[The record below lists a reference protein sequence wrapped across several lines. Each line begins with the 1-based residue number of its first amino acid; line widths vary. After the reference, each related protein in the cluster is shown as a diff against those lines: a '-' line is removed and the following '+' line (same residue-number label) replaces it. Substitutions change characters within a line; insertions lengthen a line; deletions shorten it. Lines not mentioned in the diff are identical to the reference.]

1 MVELV
6 SDKSKLLIQIMLT
19 DAKVRERV
27 FESIKDHDK
36 YKICTIHDDG
46 TVVMGKTSIE
56 WWNKL
61 LNCQTTIP
69 FESFAL
75 KIWDALV
82 DLSSGLNN
90 KAIMEGLSREVVMN
104 SVRKTNYDWVVD
116 RLFDCW
122 KHVAQKSEGY
132 KTSFSPEGEQVI
144 ENRDGSPI
152 INLGD
157 RKIIISING
166 EEKVLPII
174 DSIGD
179 PLHLGLKFGIT
190 GVTRIGQRA
199 RSQCSS
205 AEQNYINSV
214 IIAILSL
221 P

>member
-1 MVELV
+1 MKELV

-19 DAKVRERV
+19 DTKVRERV
-27 FESIKDHDK
+27 FENIKDREK
-36 YKICTIHDDG
+36 FKTCTIHDDG
-46 TVVMGKTSIE
+46 TTVLGKTSFE

-61 LNCQTTIP
+61 LNCQIVIP

-132 KTSFSPEGEQVI
+132 KTSASPEGEEVI
-144 ENRDGSPI
+144 ENRDGTPI
-152 INLGD
+152 LNLNERE
-157 RKIIISING
+157 RKIVICING
-166 EEKVLPII
+166 EERVIPII

-179 PLHLGLKFGIT
+179 PLRLGLKYGLT
-190 GVTRIGQRA
+190 GVT
-199 RSQCSS
+199 
-205 AEQNYINSV
+205 V
-214 IIAILSL
+214 VK
-221 P
+221 

>member
-1 MVELV
+1 MKELV
-6 SDKSKLLIQIMLT
+6 SEKSKLLIQIMLT

-27 FESIKDHDK
+27 FENIKDREK
-36 YKICTIHDDG
+36 YKCCTIYDDG
-46 TVVMGKTSIE
+46 TVVLGKTSFE

-61 LNCQTTIP
+61 LNCQTVIP

-90 KAIMEGLSREVVMN
+90 KAITEGLSREVVMN
-104 SVRKTNYDWVVD
+104 SVRKTNYDWVTD

-132 KTSFSPEGEQVI
+132 KTSVSPEGEQVL
-144 ENRDGSPI
+144 ENHDGSPI
-152 INLGD
+152 INMGE
-157 RKIIISING
+157 RKIIINING
-166 EEKVLPII
+166 EERVLPIV

-190 GVTRIGQRA
+190 GVTRI
-199 RSQCSS
+199 
-205 AEQNYINSV
+205 N
-214 IIAILSL
+214 
-221 P
+221 

>member
-1 MVELV
+1 MKELV

-19 DAKVRERV
+19 DTKVKERV
-27 FESIKDHDK
+27 FDNIKDREK

-46 TVVMGKTSIE
+46 TVIMGKTSFE

-61 LNCQTTIP
+61 LNCQTVIP

-82 DLSSGLNN
+82 DLSTGINN
-90 KAIMEGLSREVVMN
+90 KAITEGLSREVVMN
-104 SVRKTNYDWVVD
+104 SVRRTNYDWVVD

-132 KTSFSPEGEQVI
+132 KTSTSPAGEKI
-144 ENRDGSPI
+144 LENQDGSPI
-152 INLGD
+152 INLGQ
-157 RKIIISING
+157 RKIVISING
-166 EEKVLPII
+166 EEKVLPIV

-190 GVTRIGQRA
+190 GVTRI
-199 RSQCSS
+199 
-205 AEQNYINSV
+205 N
-214 IIAILSL
+214 
-221 P
+221 

>member
-1 MVELV
+1 MKELV

-19 DAKVRERV
+19 DTKVRERV
-27 FESIKDHDK
+27 FENIKDREK
-36 YKICTIHDDG
+36 FKTCTIHDDG
-46 TVVMGKTSIE
+46 TTVLGKTSFE

-61 LNCQTTIP
+61 LNCQIVIP

-132 KTSFSPEGEQVI
+132 KTSASPEGEEVI
-144 ENRDGSPI
+144 ENRDGTPI
-152 INLGD
+152 LNLNERE
-157 RKIIISING
+157 RKIVICING
-166 EEKVLPII
+166 EERVIPII

-179 PLHLGLKFGIT
+179 PLRLGLKYGIT
-190 GVTRIGQRA
+190 GVT
-199 RSQCSS
+199 
-205 AEQNYINSV
+205 V
-214 IIAILSL
+214 VK
-221 P
+221 

>member
-1 MVELV
+1 MKELV

-19 DAKVRERV
+19 DAKIKERV
-27 FESIKDHDK
+27 FENIKDHEK
-36 YKICTIHDDG
+36 YKICTIHDSG
-46 TVVMGKTSIE
+46 TVVLGKTSFE

-61 LNCQTTIP
+61 LNCQTVIP

-122 KHVAQKSEGY
+122 KHVAQKSEGF
-132 KTSFSPEGEQVI
+132 KTSVSPEGEEVLGNQ
-144 ENRDGSPI
+144 DGTPI
-152 INLGD
+152 INMGE
-157 RKIIISING
+157 RKIVICING

-179 PLHLGLKFGIT
+179 PLRLGLKFGIT
-190 GVTRIGQRA
+190 GVTRIG
-199 RSQCSS
+199 
-205 AEQNYINSV
+205 
-214 IIAILSL
+214 
-221 P
+221 

>member
-1 MVELV
+1 MKELV

-19 DAKVRERV
+19 DTKVRERV
-27 FESIKDHDK
+27 FENIKDREK
-36 YKICTIHDDG
+36 FKTCTIHDDG
-46 TVVMGKTSIE
+46 TTVLGKTSFE

-61 LNCQTTIP
+61 LNCQIVIP

-104 SVRKTNYDWVVD
+104 SVRKTNYDWVVE

-132 KTSFSPEGEQVI
+132 KTSASPEGEEVI
-144 ENRDGSPI
+144 ENRDGTPI
-152 INLGD
+152 LNLNERE
-157 RKIIISING
+157 RKIVICING
-166 EEKVLPII
+166 EERVIPII

-179 PLHLGLKFGIT
+179 PLRLGLKYGIT
-190 GVTRIGQRA
+190 GVT
-199 RSQCSS
+199 
-205 AEQNYINSV
+205 V
-214 IIAILSL
+214 VK
-221 P
+221 

>member
-1 MVELV
+1 MAELV

-19 DAKVRERV
+19 DAKVKERV
-27 FESIKDHDK
+27 FENIKDHDK

-46 TVVMGKTSIE
+46 TVIMGKTSIE

-132 KTSFSPEGEQVI
+132 KTSLSPEGEQVI

-152 INLGD
+152 INLGN

-190 GVTRIGQRA
+190 GVTRIG
-199 RSQCSS
+199 
-205 AEQNYINSV
+205 
-214 IIAILSL
+214 
-221 P
+221 

>member
-1 MVELV
+1 MKELV

-19 DAKVRERV
+19 DTKVKERV
-27 FESIKDHDK
+27 FDNIKDHEK

-46 TVVMGKTSIE
+46 TVIMGKTSFE

-61 LNCQTTIP
+61 LNCQTVIP

-82 DLSSGLNN
+82 DLSTGINN
-90 KAIMEGLSREVVMN
+90 KAITEGLSREVVMN
-104 SVRKTNYDWVVD
+104 SVRRTNYDWVVD

-132 KTSFSPEGEQVI
+132 KTSTSPAGEKI
-144 ENRDGSPI
+144 LENQDGSPI
-152 INLGD
+152 INLGQ
-157 RKIIISING
+157 RKIVISING
-166 EEKVLPII
+166 EEKVLPIV

-190 GVTRIGQRA
+190 GVTRI
-199 RSQCSS
+199 
-205 AEQNYINSV
+205 N
-214 IIAILSL
+214 
-221 P
+221 